1 MIWNIIATA
10 LLLTGIGLSYRQY
23 TEILGKEIVVGRVT
37 AHSTCLYERT
47 MIAFGPR
54 CPSGDLNKQEED
66 EEKGTFKPME

>member
-37 AHSTCLYERT
+37 ALEPHPGRRGGTIYTVVAQFSDGFRQTHIYR
-47 MIAFGPR
+47 
-54 CPSGDLNKQEED
+54 SGFVSSSL
-66 EEKGTFKPME
+66 